1 MFSLKDYRYR
11 ASPAVL
17 GMQRAR
23 VCRLPNARTA
33 KFLILFV
40 AQAPK

>member
-1 MFSLKDYRYR
+1 MVSLKDYRYR
-11 ASPAVL
+11 ASAAVF

-23 VCRLPNARTA
+23 VYRLPNACTA